1 MKKILKIV
9 TGIMLLLVTNFFTF
23 VMATGGFIHVD
34 RDKYTQLAKLES
46 FVKQN
51 YLYDVNEKQLLNGEL
66 KGLVAGLKDPYSEY
80 YTREEYDR
88 LMEFTTGKFYGIGVV
103 ITRGEDNLI
112 TVISPIKDSP
122 ADLAGIKAGDKI
134 LKVGDEEFTGD
145 KLQEATN
152 VMKGDKGTDIKITVL
167 KKDSGKTEDLTIKR
181 DEIKVDTVH
190 SQIIDDIGYIGIT
203 QFDDTTGKDFEKAL
217 RELEKKEVKGL
228 ILDLRRNPGG
238 VVDTAAHIADLLL
251 PKGIIV
257 YAEDKNGKRDF
268 EFNSDENHYDKPIV
282 VLVNEGSASAS
293 ELLSGA
299 LRDYKR
305 ATIVGKNTF
314 GKGIVQTANR
324 FPNGDGIKLTTSE
337 YFLPSGKSIHK
348 LGVKPDVEVEL
359 NKDTQG
365 IGPEFKSTDNQ
376 LQKAIEILDTKIE
389 K

>member
-1 MKKILKIV
+1 M
-9 TGIMLLLVTNFFTF
+9 
-23 VMATGGFIHVD
+23 D

-80 YTREEYDR
+80 YTKEEYDR